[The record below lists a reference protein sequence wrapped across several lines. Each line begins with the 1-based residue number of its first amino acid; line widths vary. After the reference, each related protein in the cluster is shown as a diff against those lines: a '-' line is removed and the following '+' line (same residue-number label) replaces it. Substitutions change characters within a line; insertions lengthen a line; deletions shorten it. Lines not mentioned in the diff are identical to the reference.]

1 MIFKQKIFM
10 ERELG
15 KIKNTVDFEEESVDE
30 YIPSEPEEVENNQS
44 KKKEHGKKL
53 FHSGN

>member
-1 MIFKQKIFM
+1 M

-15 KIKNTVDFEEESVDE
+15 KIKNTVDFEEKSEDE

-44 KKKEHGKKL
+44 KK
-53 FHSGN
+53 

>member
-1 MIFKQKIFM
+1 M

-15 KIKNTVDFEEESVDE
+15 KIKNTVDFEEESEDE